1 MAKRLM
7 QRRNVRAEDLA
18 EVGLTT
24 PGRRGPMDRFR
35 DRVIFPIRDATGGA
49 VGMGGRLL
57 PRPDETD
64 ADAGTA
70 ARDRGPKYLNSPA
83 TPLFD
88 KSRTLYLIDKAKAS
102 IRRTGRAVIVEGY
115 TDALMAHQAGF
126 TDVVASLGTAL
137 TPGQIS
143 VLLRYKKDNELHI
156 GLAYDVDPAGQ
167 SAGAFGVRELQQL
180 IGDMQRTETGMS
192 VGVVRLPEGRDPDE
206 VIRDE
211 PERWREAAARPDRD
225 RGVPDRSRG
234 GPARRP
240 DRPTA
245 GAASS
250 TRSCRSCTA
259 CPIPSRARATS
270 STSPGGRASRSG
282 VLADTLR
289 QWRAGPTRGARTTGR
304 GSRSRPCA
312 RRPSRS
318 APRRSCGRSPRSRPS
333 CCGCCCWCPTSSR
346 AWPTTLGP
354 DLLPSTLARELFRAI
369 VFGRAPDDDGLRPG
383 FDRTAFLAGL
393 DEEVRALAI
402 ALLAR
407 PGPDPAALPADRI
420 RYEIENLLLDLE
432 ADRIE
437 ERIQYNLAEQA
448 DAERRGDQGQMERI
462 LNQQRAINEER
473 RSLDRR
479 RERLGSS
486 RGRWPREREPL
497 TRTRPAP
504 VEHGRPMP
512 DPLDKQLVEAVL
524 ARPRRGKAEQE
535 EARLATMRPARG
547 SGGDP
552 GAGAGAGRRAG
563 TSRTATTTS
572 T

>member
-1 MAKRLM
+1 MARRLIE
-7 QRRNVRAEDLA
+7 RRKVRPEDLA

-24 PGRRGPMDRFR
+24 AGRRGPMDRFR
-35 DRVIFPIRDATGGA
+35 DRVVFPIRDATGGA
-49 VGMGGRLL
+49 VGLGGRLL
-57 PRPDETD
+57 PRPEAD
-64 ADAGTA
+64 ADPRA

-88 KSRTLYLIDKAKAS
+88 KSRTLYLIDRAKSS
-102 IRRTGRAVIVEGY
+102 IRRTGRAIIVEGY

-192 VGVVRLPEGRDPDE
+192 VGVIRLPEGRDPDE
-206 VIRDE
+206 VIRDD
-211 PERWREAAARPDRD
+211 PARWQEAAARPVGIVEYLIDREAD
-225 RGVPDRSRG
+225 RRDVRTTDGKRGVIDAVMPVLHGVSDPVTRQSYLQHL
-234 GPARRP
+234 ARR
-240 DRPTA
+240 T
-245 GAASS
+245 GVEV
-250 TRSCRSCTA
+250 
-259 CPIPSRARATS
+259 
-270 STSPGGRASRSG
+270 G

-289 QWRAGPTRGARTTGR
+289 QWRVGGTDGRRADHGPRITIEAVRAASEQVSPEEVLRAITPVEAELLR
-304 GSRSRPCA
+304 LLLLVPDEQ
-312 RRPSRS
+312 
-318 APRRSCGRSPRSRPS
+318 PRV
-333 CCGCCCWCPTSSR
+333 
-346 AWPTTLGP
+346 ADELGP

-369 VFGRAPDDDGLRPG
+369 VLNRAPGDDGLRPG
-383 FDRTAFLAGL
+383 FDRTAFLALL

-407 PGPDPAALPADRI
+407 PGPDPGALPADRI

-437 ERIQYNLAEQA
+437 ERIQYNRSEQA
-448 DAERRGDQGQMERI
+448 EAERLGDANQMERL

-479 RERLGSS
+479 REQARLF
-486 RGRWPREREPL
+486 
-497 TRTRPAP
+497 
-504 VEHGRPMP
+504 
-512 DPLDKQLVEAVL
+512 
-524 ARPRRGKAEQE
+524 ARPVA
-535 EARLATMRPARG
+535 ARA
-547 SGGDP
+547 
-552 GAGAGAGRRAG
+552 
-563 TSRTATTTS
+563 
-572 T
+572 